1 MGGLLT
7 DGPIAAGLNCVL
19 LKADKFIKIM
29 EKLGIPRIL
38 RSLERLLE
46 CSNKLGKPGSSLSWK
61 AEVNSINRQA
71 LLSRHFN
78 EYRRFAREFFAQYH
92 RAKTRR
98 AG

>member
-38 RSLERLLE
+38 RSLER
-46 CSNKLGKPGSSLSWK
+46 SWS
-61 AEVNSINRQA
+61 VPTN
-71 LLSRHFN
+71 
-78 EYRRFAREFFAQYH
+78 
-92 RAKTRR
+92 
-98 AG
+98 